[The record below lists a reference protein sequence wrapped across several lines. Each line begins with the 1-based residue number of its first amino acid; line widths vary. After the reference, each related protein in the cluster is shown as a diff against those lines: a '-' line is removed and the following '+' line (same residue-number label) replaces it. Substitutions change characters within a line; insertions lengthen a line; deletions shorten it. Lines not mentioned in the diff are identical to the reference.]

1 LNAELNKFIAVYNI
15 KNYFRNDGSAVI
27 TSPIPDT
34 ITSWFISAFA
44 MDQVTGLGIAPH
56 NAKVVTIHSLPYIQ
70 SIKCINKLN
79 FENC

>member
-1 LNAELNKFIAVYNI
+1 LNAELNKFIAVYNM

-34 ITSWFISAFA
+34 ITSWFVSAFA

-56 NAKVVTIHSLPYIQ
+56 NAKVVAIHNLLYIQ
-70 SIKCINKLN
+70 STIS
-79 FENC
+79 